1 MKDPQG
7 RWCCERF
14 SRWRCSY
21 EYVVQKKR
29 QTELAGYFG
38 SSFSGPSLRPVAR
51 RDEHRRKGCE
61 HEPAQPTRQQPAPAR
76 WGEHAKVQPNLPMF
90 LLQRRRVTTWASSA
104 RPAAAKASPA
114 RAAAATPQVRV
125 VDEPAVC
132 QSLGEGVYELPA
144 MLPRAACAR
153 VVAEVSARVS
163 NGSATDRGASLKT
176 TDVYVRDLA
185 DAEDVYRARASAGR
199 SPMSRTENRAREL
212 VSTQALD
219 AGCHLVELCT
229 GRLVT
234 YERKKAFVITY
245 DATSTKVRRGG
256 PRPFVS
262 RPPARRSTAGASR
275 STRTARRIG
284 RLRRTRSSSRSTVA
298 TLTAAAAPSSILL
311 RRRSSPSSSV
321 PRAGRVVRV
330 GAPATTR

>member
-1 MKDPQG
+1 MSMSCRKRGKPN
-7 RWCCERF
+7 
-14 SRWRCSY
+14 SRVISGQVFRAPPC
-21 EYVVQKKR
+21 VQQR
-29 QTELAGYFG
+29 
-38 SSFSGPSLRPVAR
+38 AR
-51 RDEHRRKGCE
+51 RTSAQRVRTRTGAAHPPATSTRAVGRARKV
-61 HEPAQPTRQQPAPAR
+61 Q
-76 WGEHAKVQPNLPMF
+76 QPNLPMF

-144 MLPRAACAR
+144 MLPPAACAR

-199 SPMSRTENRAREL
+199 SPMSRTENRTREL

-256 PRPFVS
+256 ARPFVS

-298 TLTAAAAPSSILL
+298 TLTAAAAPSSILP

>member
-1 MKDPQG
+1 
-7 RWCCERF
+7 
-14 SRWRCSY
+14 
-21 EYVVQKKR
+21 
-29 QTELAGYFG
+29 
-38 SSFSGPSLRPVAR
+38 
-51 RDEHRRKGCE
+51 
-61 HEPAQPTRQQPAPAR
+61 
-76 WGEHAKVQPNLPMF
+76 MF

-104 RPAAAKASPA
+104 RPAAAKASQA

-199 SPMSRTENRAREL
+199 SPMSRTENRTREL

-298 TLTAAAAPSSILL
+298 TLTAAAAPSSILP

>member
-1 MKDPQG
+1 MSMSCRRGKPNTRG
-7 RWCCERF
+7 LFRVKF
-14 SRWRCSY
+14 FGPL
-21 EYVVQKKR
+21 
-29 QTELAGYFG
+29 LAR
-38 SSFSGPSLRPVAR
+38 SDAR
-51 RDEHRRKGCE
+51 RTSAQRVRTRTGAAHP
-61 HEPAQPTRQQPAPAR
+61 PATSTRAVGRA
-76 WGEHAKVQPNLPMF
+76 HKVQPNLPMF

-104 RPAAAKASPA
+104 RPAAAKASQA

-185 DAEDVYRARASAGR
+185 DAEDVYRARASAEI

-256 PRPFVS
+256 TRPLVS

-298 TLTAAAAPSSILL
+298 TLTAAAAPSSILP

>member
-1 MKDPQG
+1 
-7 RWCCERF
+7 
-14 SRWRCSY
+14 
-21 EYVVQKKR
+21 
-29 QTELAGYFG
+29 
-38 SSFSGPSLRPVAR
+38 
-51 RDEHRRKGCE
+51 
-61 HEPAQPTRQQPAPAR
+61 
-76 WGEHAKVQPNLPMF
+76 MF

-256 PRPFVS
+256 ARPFSEPPSGAQVNGRGLTKHKDRTENRTS
-262 RPPARRSTAGASR
+262 QANTLLITLDCRDAYGGGGTKFYPPAAKKQPFVVRPARRPRRPSRGAR
-275 STRTARRIG
+275 DDP
-284 RLRRTRSSSRSTVA
+284 
-298 TLTAAAAPSSILL
+298 LTP
-311 RRRSSPSSSV
+311 RRS
-321 PRAGRVVRV
+321 A
-330 GAPATTR
+330 AEA

>member
-1 MKDPQG
+1 MSMSCRRGKPNTRG
-7 RWCCERF
+7 LFRVKF
-14 SRWRCSY
+14 FGPLLASRSD
-21 EYVVQKKR
+21 
-29 QTELAGYFG
+29 
-38 SSFSGPSLRPVAR
+38 AR
-51 RDEHRRKGCE
+51 RTSAQRVRTRTGAAHPPATSTRAVGRARKV
-61 HEPAQPTRQQPAPAR
+61 Q
-76 WGEHAKVQPNLPMF
+76 QPNLPMF

-185 DAEDVYRARASAGR
+185 DAEDVYRARASAEI

-298 TLTAAAAPSSILL
+298 TLTAAAAPSSILP

>member
-1 MKDPQG
+1 M
-7 RWCCERF
+7 
-14 SRWRCSY
+14 
-21 EYVVQKKR
+21 
-29 QTELAGYFG
+29 
-38 SSFSGPSLRPVAR
+38 
-51 RDEHRRKGCE
+51 
-61 HEPAQPTRQQPAPAR
+61 
-76 WGEHAKVQPNLPMF
+76 
-90 LLQRRRVTTWASSA
+90 TTWASSA
-104 RPAAAKASPA
+104 RPAAAKAPLA

-185 DAEDVYRARASAGR
+185 DAEDATAKASAGSHR
-199 SPMSRTENRAREL
+199 VQNGESSCGWFH
-212 VSTQALD
+212 QALD

-256 PRPFVS
+256 ARPFVS

-298 TLTAAAAPSSILL
+298 TLTAAAAPSSILP

>member
-1 MKDPQG
+1 
-7 RWCCERF
+7 
-14 SRWRCSY
+14 
-21 EYVVQKKR
+21 
-29 QTELAGYFG
+29 
-38 SSFSGPSLRPVAR
+38 
-51 RDEHRRKGCE
+51 
-61 HEPAQPTRQQPAPAR
+61 
-76 WGEHAKVQPNLPMF
+76 MF

-144 MLPRAACAR
+144 MLPRAACAH

-262 RPPARRSTAGASR
+262 RPPARR
-275 STRTARRIG
+275 
-284 RLRRTRSSSRSTVA
+284 
-298 TLTAAAAPSSILL
+298 
-311 RRRSSPSSSV
+311 
-321 PRAGRVVRV
+321 
-330 GAPATTR
+330 

>member
-1 MKDPQG
+1 MQ
-7 RWCCERF
+7 
-14 SRWRCSY
+14 
-21 EYVVQKKR
+21 KR
-29 QTELAGYFG
+29 QAEHRGLFRVKFFGPLLA
-38 SSFSGPSLRPVAR
+38 SRSEAR
-51 RDEHRRKGCE
+51 RTSAQRVRTRTDAVHP
-61 HEPAQPTRQQPAPAR
+61 PATSTRAVGRAR
-76 WGEHAKVQPNLPMF
+76 KVQPNLPMF

-185 DAEDVYRARASAGR
+185 DAEDVYRARAGAGR
-199 SPMSRTENRAREL
+199 SPMSRTKNRARGL
-212 VSTQALD
+212 VLTQALD

-298 TLTAAAAPSSILL
+298 TLTAAAAPSSILP
-311 RRRSSPSSSV
+311 RRRSSPSLSV